1 MSEKDLLNIRTAL
14 IVSLS
19 VLALLIL
26 WRRLRQPTALDPPPP
41 PARLRVEKKAPAQPV
56 AAARLLDHAHE
67 PLHTWVEEPVQRGE
81 HTLERALPP
90 LTDGVYFLE
99 MATATQRTLRQFRL
113 QQA

>member
-1 MSEKDLLNIRTAL
+1 MKVPGEQIIQT
-14 IVSLS
+14 
-19 VLALLIL
+19 
-26 WRRLRQPTALDPPPP
+26 
-41 PARLRVEKKAPAQPV
+41 
-56 AAARLLDHAHE
+56 RLLDHAHE